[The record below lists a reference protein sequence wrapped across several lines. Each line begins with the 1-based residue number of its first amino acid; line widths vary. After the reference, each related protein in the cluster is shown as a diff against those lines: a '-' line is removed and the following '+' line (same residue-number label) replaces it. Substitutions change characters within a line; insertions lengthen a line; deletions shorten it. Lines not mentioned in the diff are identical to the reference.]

1 MGKTRKGSRVRFAI
15 LGLAVAIGFFLTG
28 MGPTWAQESYR
39 IGGTIPLTGKVASFG
54 AYTHRGVEM
63 ALQDLAQKGWVKGRK
78 IEVIWEDNE
87 YEPRKA
93 VSAFNKLAFMDKVN
107 FLVITGSPIVRALVS
122 LAEQNKIIQCYTSAS
137 NDKVR
142 TSGNYTFKMMGGQVT
157 ESLAMAKFAKENL
170 KANKAAL
177 ITNDSE
183 YGVAGADLFEHYFK
197 KMGGQIVAR
206 ESVRPGEREYSSVL
220 TKVNAKEPEVIAIIQ
235 TSVDAGYTV
244 KQSKRLGI
252 KTKLVGA
259 TALYSSETLET
270 AGGDAEGLY
279 AVAYAFDPKI
289 GTAAMKNFSDNYN
302 KKYGGFPPIYAAAAY
317 DSIMLYAKAAEQ
329 GQTST
334 DKLYTFMRNIK
345 GYEGVSG
352 TITMDRY
359 SEVSASHRVLAVQQG
374 DFKEVYRFDKFTEEE
389 MQ

>member
-1 MGKTRKGSRVRFAI
+1 MATFPKGKGVPCIIIALIISTMLFLNGSNS
-15 LGLAVAIGFFLTG
+15 
-28 MGPTWAQESYR
+28 WAQASYR
-39 IGGTIPLTGKVASFG
+39 IGGNIPLTGKVASFG

-63 ALQDLAQKGWVKGRK
+63 ALQDLADKGWVKGKK

-107 FLVITGSPIVRALVS
+107 FIVITGSPIARAVS
-122 LAEQNKIIQCYTSAS
+122 SLGEQNKIVQCYTSAS
-137 NDKVR
+137 NDKYR
-142 TSGNYTFKMMGGQVT
+142 TGTNYMFKMMGGQVT
-157 ESLAMAKFAKENL
+157 ESLAMAKFSKVNL
-170 KANKAAL
+170 KAVKAAL

-220 TKVNAKEPEVIAIIQ
+220 TKVNAKEPDVIAIIQ

-244 KQSKRLGI
+244 KQAKRLGI
-252 KTKLVGA
+252 KAKLVGA

-270 AGGDAEGLY
+270 AGSDAEGLY

-289 GTAAMKNFSDNYN
+289 GTAAMKNFSDRYN
-302 KKYGGFPPIYAAAAY
+302 KKYGGFPPIYSAAAY

-334 DKLYTFMRNIK
+334 EKLYQFLRNVK
-345 GYEGVSG
+345 AYEGVSG
-352 TITMDRY
+352 TITMDNA
-359 SEVSASHRVLAVQQG
+359 SEVAAIHRVLAVQG
-374 DFKEVYRFDKFTEEE
+374 DNFKEVFRFDRFTEEE